1 MEDKMGEV
9 KAITINE
16 TPRIYVACLAAYNC
30 GYLHGRWIDAAQDA
44 WAIYDDV
51 KAMLAASPIAGSEE
65 WAIHDYEG
73 FGTIRIS
80 EYASFDHVSG
90 LAAFI
95 AEHGELGSAVLD
107 YHNGDLEEAR
117 ETLEDR
123 YLGSYAS
130 LADYAQEV
138 TEVSTAIPQR
148 LAYYIDW
155 QAMAR
160 DAELSG
166 DVFTVQTAWDSVH
179 VFVGC

>member
-1 MEDKMGEV
+1 MGEV
-9 KAITINE
+9 KAITTNE

-44 WAIYDDV
+44 WGIYDEV
-51 KAMLAASPIAGSEE
+51 KAMLATSPIEDAEE

-95 AEHGELGSAVLD
+95 EEHGKLGLAVLD
-107 YHNGDLEEAR
+107 YTSGDIEEAR

-123 YLGSYAS
+123 YLGTYEE
-130 LADYAQEV
+130 LADYVQEV
-138 TEVSTAIPQR
+138 TEDTTTIPQS
-148 LAYYIDW
+148 LAYYIDYE
-155 QAMAR
+155 AMAR

-166 DVFTVQTAWDSVH
+166 DVFTVQTAWNCVH